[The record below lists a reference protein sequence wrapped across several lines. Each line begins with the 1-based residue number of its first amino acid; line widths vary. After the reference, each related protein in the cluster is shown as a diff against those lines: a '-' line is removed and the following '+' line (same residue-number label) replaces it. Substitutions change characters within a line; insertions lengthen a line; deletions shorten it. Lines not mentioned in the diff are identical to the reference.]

1 MRFPRAALIFLVS
14 GFVFF
19 SMYAVSNLLMTEFS
33 DAVAPFDS
41 GYDSTYQ
48 DLKSSLPDAFGLIS
62 VIMFVMV
69 IIVFI
74 LDSLGEEYEYYPRRR
89 Q

>member
-14 GFVFF
+14 GFIFF
-19 SMYAVSNLLMTEFS
+19 ACYAISNKLIDEFS
-33 DAVAPFDS
+33 TATGDFDS

-48 DLKSSLPDAFGLIS
+48 NIKTSIPAAFGFIS
-62 VIMFVMV
+62 AIMFVMV
-69 IIVFI
+69 VVVFF

-89 Q
+89 E